1 MAEMVVVGFTQ
12 KGQTG
17 RNTIS
22 DPETEGGCMW
32 KFYFTLWFCKNAG
45 VARAQKES
53 GDRSMRP
60 DLSPSRAGRRLR
72 LTQSSCL
79 SVPDIIGQWAMLWS
93 HQQTHAPPWASSLHC
108 ALICTGRNSYITA
121 LKCWIPSALWLT
133 GWEKNLS
140 ERWIW
145 SRSVWLWVF
154 FLSLQWTHSFAWINT
169 SLSVEIFLFLL
180 LT

>member
-17 RNTIS
+17 RKTIS
-22 DPETEGGCMW
+22 NTETEGGCMW
-32 KFYFTLWFCKNAG
+32 KFYFTLRFCRNAG
-45 VARAQKES
+45 VERAQKES
-53 GDRSMRP
+53 EDRSARP
-60 DLSPSRAGRRLR
+60 DLSPSHAGRRLR

-79 SVPDIIGQWAMLWS
+79 SVPDIIGQWATLWS
-93 HQQTHAPPWASSLHC
+93 RQQTPPWASDLHC

-145 SRSVWLWVF
+145 SRSVRLWFF
-154 FLSLQWTHSFAWINT
+154 FLSLSSEHIP
-169 SLSVEIFLFLL
+169 LL
-180 LT
+180 E

>member
-1 MAEMVVVGFTQ
+1 MVVVGFTQ

-93 HQQTHAPPWASSLHC
+93 HQQTHAPP
-108 ALICTGRNSYITA
+108 
-121 LKCWIPSALWLT
+121 
-133 GWEKNLS
+133 
-140 ERWIW
+140 
-145 SRSVWLWVF
+145 
-154 FLSLQWTHSFAWINT
+154 
-169 SLSVEIFLFLL
+169 
-180 LT
+180 